1 MKKFFKIICLLSCLC
16 IQPQIITAQ
25 IDTAFWFAAPW
36 STPDHTERHNI
47 VVHLSTFGAPSTT
60 IHLRQPAAIAPNKY
74 DTIIVVGPNTTF
86 DYIFWRDKLA
96 AGPPSTL
103 TPNVAFDSLE
113 TKPANQIVPYGLY
126 ISSSSIITV
135 VYDVICQ
142 PPNFNN
148 PETFSLKGQNGL
160 GREFVCPQQT
170 LYRNR
175 TLGDRANTPSGVL
188 QPKQQIAI
196 VATEANTVVWITP
209 RCNVVGHPANV
220 TYSIMLPA
228 AGSCYNIENSVMDTY
243 LPGKNL
249 SGTIIVA
256 DKPIAVTV
264 ADDSINNVHSSPAEP
279 GKSSWGG
286 MGCYDLIGDQIVPV
300 DVVGKDYIINR
311 GQLFR
316 ENQLGAGHPGMK
328 ESAFIVATENFT
340 QLTINAGG
348 VPTFTYLN
356 KGSTFVDTLT
366 TDLTYIHADK
376 NVYVYHVSGI
386 GCELGAAIL
395 PPLTCAGSKLVAF
408 SRNTPQQFALNVLCK
423 NGSQNTFT
431 LNGSTAL
438 IPASAFTMVP
448 GTSTLAGGPF
458 WGAQVGFN
466 TTTLPIGSYTIGNNA
481 DEFALGVFD
490 GGTTTG
496 GLFHYMSSFLRRTVV
511 ETETL
516 NPICSGQ
523 AGTVAVTGTIT
534 GADITGIWTTSYYNG
549 SVTVSG
555 GATGSFSPVY
565 SSSVNVISTIYS
577 VSINDTTSI
586 APTKTITLYLSSTGS
601 CRSVTDSVKL
611 VINQRPKV
619 LVSSGTILCKNNIQP
634 VVLSGTVSNAVSGQW
649 SGGNGGA
656 FGVPGLV
663 TTYTPSAADMAANT
677 ITLYLTSQAPL
688 SGCPN
693 TVNSTTVNFINP
705 PVVTI
710 VPNNTVVCTNSS
722 TVALNG
728 NISGVT
734 TTGIWLGGTGAYT
747 LTNTSPTS
755 TYILS
760 PSDLTQSAVTLTLT
774 STNNGLYC
782 ASESAT
788 MQINIID
795 KPVLNLPGNFTV
807 CADAGTIAL
816 SGTVSGSSSQGMWS
830 TNSGFGGFSNQ
841 QIQVS
846 PVISTYSI
854 NSLDTLGYLYFNL
867 ESAPGICPIIED
879 SVKVTI
885 LEAPR
890 VTVNQNFLPVCRNA
904 VIALT
909 GTVSGY
915 TNSGIWSTS
924 STTSTPGTFTPGA
937 NFLNGFYVPSESDY
951 DYGFVNLTLT
961 STNNQ
966 QCPASFAMF
975 TASFVPSPSAF
986 FSFGPKR
993 CLNAPV
999 FFQDA
1004 STTNGTADLT
1014 YEWDFGDGFGGGGST
1029 VSNPVK
1035 TYTSSGQYIVTLT
1048 VTGISNLSVSCS
1060 DAFDTIIRIKP
1071 LPIADFTVT
1080 PACASS
1086 SVVFTNKSIAPP
1098 GSDPINRW
1106 QWEFGDSIL
1115 FNVPPLI
1122 TSFPTTTVAHT
1133 YATSERFSAYLTVTA
1148 TPAGFSPS
1156 LGCVSDP
1163 YRVYVDVFPKPT
1175 AEFGL
1180 TNNPTVVKE
1189 PVYFSDFTTPVGN
1202 IAAWFWEFGDD
1213 GASSEQAPVHVY
1225 EKAGIFSVKLT
1236 VTDKAGCQDTLRKDI
1251 DVTLLPQVPK
1261 AFSPN
1266 GDGLNDLLYVKGG
1279 PFETF
1284 IFRVYNNWGEIV
1296 WETNDQNAGWD
1307 GKKNGVDQPVGIYV
1321 WTLIVDMYN
1330 NRQVKKNGD
1339 ITLIR

>member
-1 MKKFFKIICLLSCLC
+1 MQKFFKIIVV
-16 IQPQIITAQ
+16 IIGLWQQSSKVYAQ

-36 STPDHTERHNI
+36 VTPDHWWKDN
-47 VVHLSTFGAPSTT
+47 VVLHLASFSAPTT
-60 IHLRQPAAIAPNKY
+60 TVRVRQPAATAPNRY
-74 DTIIVVGPNTTF
+74 DTIIYLNANSTVDMV
-86 DYIFWRDKLA
+86 FWRDKIA
-96 AGPPSTL
+96 SST
-103 TPNVAFDSLE
+103 NFGFDSLE
-113 TKPANQIVPYGLY
+113 TRPANTVVPYGIY
-126 ISSSSIITV
+126 ISSSDIITA
-135 VYDVICQ
+135 VYDVVTRPTQ
-142 PPNFNN
+142 FLN

-160 GREFVCPQQT
+160 GTEFVCPFQT
-170 LYRNR
+170 KWVNR
-175 TLGDRANTPSGVL
+175 TFTGNSCATNAQDLNCDLTVT
-188 QPKQQIAI
+188 QPKQQINI
-196 VATEANTVVWITP
+196 VATMSNTVVWIKP
-209 RCNVVGHPANV
+209 NCNVIGHLAGI
-220 TYSIMLPA
+220 TYSVLLSVP
-228 AGSCYNIENSVMDTY
+228 GSAYTVENITQLTNV
-243 LPGKNL
+243 PGQSL
-249 SGTIIVA
+249 SGSIIVSNN
-256 DKPIAVTV
+256 PIAVTV
-264 ADDSINNVHSSPAEP
+264 ADDSVA
-279 GKSSWGG
+279 GVT
-286 MGCYDLIGDQIVPV
+286 GCFDLMGDQIVPV
-300 DVVGKDYIINR
+300 EIVGKDYIVCK
-311 GQLFR
+311 
-316 ENQLGAGHPGMK
+316 GAMNGAEHEG
-328 ESAFIVATENFT
+328 AYIVGTENFT
-340 QLTINAGG
+340 SITINDG
-348 VPTFTYLN
+348 VVTNTLIN
-356 KGSTFVDTLT
+356 KGETFHYKTNQPLT
-366 TDLTYIHADK
+366 SVVSDK
-376 NVYVYHVSGI
+376 NVYVLHATGY
-386 GCELGAAIL
+386 GCELGEALL
-395 PPLTCAGSKLVAF
+395 PPLSCAGSSLVSF
-408 SRNTPQQFALNVLCK
+408 SRNNDQPFRLNILCK
-423 NGSQNTFT
+423 NGAQNTFT
-431 LNGSTAL
+431 LTPSAL
-438 IPASAFTMVP
+438 IPASAFTVVP
-448 GTSTLAGGPF
+448 GTGGQYV
-458 WGAQVGFN
+458 GAQIVFS
-466 TTTLPIGSYTIGNNA
+466 TVQIPIGSYTVGNNT
-481 DEFALGVFD
+481 DVFALGVFN
-490 GGTTTG
+490 GNTTTG
-496 GLFHYMSSFLRRTVV
+496 GLYHYMSSFLRRTVV
-511 ETETL
+511 KTETL

-534 GADITGIWTTSYYNG
+534 GADITGIWTTSYNNG
-549 SVTVSG
+549 TVTING
-555 GATGSFSPVY
+555 GGTGSFSPVY
-565 SSSVNVISTIYS
+565 SSSVNVISTIYT
-577 VSINDTTSI
+577 VSTGDTTSSS
-586 APTKTITLYLSSTGS
+586 PTKTITLYLSSTGS

-619 LVSSGTILCKNNIQP
+619 LVGNGTILCKNNIQP
-634 VVLSGTVSNAVSGQW
+634 VILTGTVNNAVSGQW
-649 SGGNGGA
+649 SGGNGGS

-688 SGCPN
+688 PGCPN

-760 PSDLTQSAVTLTLT
+760 PGDLTQSAVILTLT

-830 TNSGFGGFSNQ
+830 TNNGFGGFSNQ

-867 ESAPGICPIIED
+867 ESAPGICPVITD

-951 DYGFVNLTLT
+951 DNGFVNLTLT

-966 QCPASFAMF
+966 QCPASSAMF

-1035 TYTSSGQYIVTLT
+1035 TYTASGQYIVTLT

-1071 LPIADFTVT
+1071 LPIADFTVA

-1163 YRVYVDVFPKPT
+1163 FRVYVDVFPKPK

-1189 PVYFSDFTTPVGN
+1189 PVYFSDFTSPVGN

-1236 VTDKAGCQDTLRKDI
+1236 VTDKAGCKDTLRKDI

-1266 GDGLNDLLYVKGG
+1266 GDGLNDLLFVKGG

-1284 IFRVYNNWGEIV
+1284 LFRVYNNWGEIV

-1307 GKKNGVDQPVGIYV
+1307 GRKNGVDQPVGIYV